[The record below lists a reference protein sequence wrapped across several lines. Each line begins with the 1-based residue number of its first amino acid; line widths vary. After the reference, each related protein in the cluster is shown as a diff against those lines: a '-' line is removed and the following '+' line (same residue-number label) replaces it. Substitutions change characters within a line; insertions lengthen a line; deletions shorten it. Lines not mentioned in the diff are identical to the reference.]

1 MPPKKIIESN
11 IYFGTADGE
20 HLIKLEDIPAIEFT
34 AEDEELC
41 RHFPDDT
48 FEMTFTITDECMNAL
63 METTAPAR
71 NLVEKIKNAFGEYFA
86 EVSECTNT
94 A

>member
-1 MPPKKIIESN
+1 MPPKEIVKSN

-20 HLIKLEDIPAIEFT
+20 RLISLEDIPAIEFT

-41 RHFPDDT
+41 HHFSDDA
-48 FEMTFTITDECMNAL
+48 FEMAFTITDECMNAL

-71 NLVEKIKNAFGEYFA
+71 NLVKKIKSAFGEYFA
-86 EVSECTNT
+86 EVT

>member
-20 HLIKLEDIPAIEFT
+20 RLISLEDIPAIEFT

-41 RHFPDDT
+41 RHFSDDT
-48 FEMTFTITDECMNAL
+48 LKMTFTITDECMNAL
-63 METTAPAR
+63 MEVTAPTMH
-71 NLVEKIKNAFGEYFA
+71 LVEKIKKAFGEYFA
-86 EVSECTNT
+86 EVSECTDT
-94 A
+94 E